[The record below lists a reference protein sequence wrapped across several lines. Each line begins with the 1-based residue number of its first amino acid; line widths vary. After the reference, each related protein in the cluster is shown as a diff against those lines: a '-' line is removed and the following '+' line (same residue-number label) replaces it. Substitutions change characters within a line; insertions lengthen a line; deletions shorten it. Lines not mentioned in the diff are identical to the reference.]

1 MSEENSETQSKAI
14 NSSSGTE
21 KDGEQPQAD
30 LDKEIIEEYKKI
42 MKKKEEDEEEFE
54 GVDSVEEMQEGVQY
68 GI

>member
-1 MSEENSETQSKAI
+1 MSEEQKDSTQSATNETNAQGLKP
-14 NSSSGTE
+14 
-21 KDGEQPQAD
+21 EQPQAD

-68 GI
+68 GL